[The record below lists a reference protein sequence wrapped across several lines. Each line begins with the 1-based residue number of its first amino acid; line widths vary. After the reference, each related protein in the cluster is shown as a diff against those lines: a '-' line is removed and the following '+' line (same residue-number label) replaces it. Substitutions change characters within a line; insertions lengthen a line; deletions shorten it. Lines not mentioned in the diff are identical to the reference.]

1 MSCVYCAPK
10 SRIRMRCSWISAPGA
25 APSLAATLS
34 GSGDAVIRR
43 LLGNRDIVH
52 VALAHAGGGD
62 AHKHRPGT
70 HLLDAVAAGIAH
82 GSAQTTGELI
92 QNRDQAALV

>member
-43 LLGNRDIVH
+43 LLGDRDIVH
-52 VALAHAGGGD
+52 VALAHAGSGD
-62 AHKHRPGT
+62 AHEHRPGA
-70 HLLDAVAAGIAH
+70 HLLNAVAARVTH
-82 GSAQTTGELI
+82 GSAQTTGELVE
-92 QNRDQAALV
+92 NRDQTTLV